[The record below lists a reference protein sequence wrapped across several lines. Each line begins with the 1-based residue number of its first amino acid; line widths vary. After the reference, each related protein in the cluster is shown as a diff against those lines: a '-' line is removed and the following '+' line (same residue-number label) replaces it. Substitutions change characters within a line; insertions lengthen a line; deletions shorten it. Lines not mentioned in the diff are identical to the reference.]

1 MTWRW
6 PRAAIASC
14 ASPTAYWLAMSA
26 CPPRWPRNDGR
37 RNDGLAM
44 NLAFRLARREM
55 RSGLAG
61 FRLFIACLALGVA
74 AIAGI
79 LSFSRAVEEGLRAD
93 AREILGGD
101 VAISLLYRE
110 ATPEQIEFMKTRG
123 ELTRWI
129 DSRAMA
135 RPTKSDGRPTLVQL
149 KAVEPGYPLYG
160 AIELKGG
167 GSLAD
172 ALARRDNIWGAVV
185 EESALKRMNLTPGDR
200 LRVGDVTVEVRG
212 IIGREP
218 DRGLNA
224 FASLGPRLMIPF
236 EAVAESGLVQ
246 PGSLL
251 NWEYRLRLA
260 PGVSDVATI
269 NALKSRFPDAGWR
282 LRGLAEAGGG
292 IRFWLDRLT
301 QFIGLIGLASLLVGG
316 VGVGN
321 AISSF
326 LAGRLRTIATM
337 KCLGAPERLIFSTY
351 FIELAALAVLGILV
365 GLALGAALPFLAQSV
380 IAEVLPVR
388 ARVALYAEPLAVAAS
403 FGLLVSLL
411 FALMPLMRAR
421 RVPAATLMRGAVV
434 ATGGRLPWRDALLI
448 GTVAMALAAFTIFT
462 ADSRA
467 IAGWFVLG
475 AVAAF
480 VAFPLLA
487 RLLMMAAAHAGKPRL
502 AGLRLAL
509 ANLHRP
515 GAPTPIVMLSLGLG
529 LTVLVATAL
538 IEGNLREQ
546 LTRRIPSDAPAFF
559 FVDIQSTQMPDFEKA
574 LAAVAGAG
582 RLDKVP
588 SLRGRIVRIGGR
600 PVNEMAVPPEA
611 RWAVEGDRGVTYA
624 ATPPEGSRIVA
635 GQWWPPDY
643 RGPQL
648 ISFDET
654 LAKAFGLGLG
664 DTITVNV
671 LGRDIDAKIASLRRI
686 EWTTLSINFVFVYSP
701 GILDKA
707 PHTFLATVKATPDA
721 EDAIF
726 KTVTEQFPNVTVVR
740 IRDAIETAA
749 DVLGNIG
756 LASRVIGFLS
766 ILAGV
771 LVLAGAMLRT
781 QQRRVHEAVVMKV
794 LGATRARIAGIFAW
808 EFAALGLATAVAAL
822 GVGTLGAYLVV
833 TRLMRLDW
841 TFLPTVAVAVALGA
855 MAVTLA
861 FGLAGT
867 LAALRQRPLALLRN
881 E

>member
-1 MTWRW
+1 
-6 PRAAIASC
+6 
-14 ASPTAYWLAMSA
+14 
-26 CPPRWPRNDGR
+26 
-37 RNDGLAM
+37 
-44 NLAFRLARREM
+44 
-55 RSGLAG
+55 
-61 FRLFIACLALGVA
+61 
-74 AIAGI
+74 
-79 LSFSRAVEEGLRAD
+79 
-93 AREILGGD
+93 
-101 VAISLLYRE
+101 
-110 ATPEQIEFMKTRG
+110 
-123 ELTRWI
+123 
-129 DSRAMA
+129 MA
-135 RPTKSDGRPTLVQL
+135 RPTKPDGRPTLVQM

-167 GSLAD
+167 GRLAD

-185 EESALKRMNLTPGDR
+185 EESALKRMNLVPGDR

-212 IIGREP
+212 IIAREP

-326 LAGRLRTIATM
+326 LAGRLRTIAIM
-337 KCLGAPERLIFSTY
+337 KCLGAPERLVFSTY
-351 FIELAALAVLGILV
+351 FIQLTALALLGILV
-365 GLALGAALPFLAQSV
+365 GLAIGAALPFLAQSV

-388 ARVALYAEPLAVAAS
+388 ARVALYGEPLAIAAS

-411 FALMPLMRAR
+411 FTLVPLMRAR

-434 ATGGRLPWRDALLI
+434 AAGGRLPWRDALLI
-448 GTVAMALAAFTIFT
+448 GAVAMALAAFTIFT

-574 LAAVAGAG
+574 LAAIPGAG
-582 RLDKVP
+582 PLDKVP
-588 SLRGRIVRIGGR
+588 SLRGRIVKIGGR
-600 PVNEMAVPPEA
+600 PVSEMAVPPEA

-635 GQWWPPDY
+635 GQWWPSDY

-671 LGRDIDAKIASLRRI
+671 LGRDIEAKIASLRRI

-707 PHTFLATVKATPDA
+707 PHTFLATVKAKPDA

-771 LVLAGAMLRT
+771 LVLAGAMLAT

-833 TRLMRLDW
+833 HRLMGLDW
-841 TFLPTVAVAVALGA
+841 TFLPAVAVAVALGA

>member
-1 MTWRW
+1 
-6 PRAAIASC
+6 
-14 ASPTAYWLAMSA
+14 MS
-26 CPPRWPRNDGR
+26 
-37 RNDGLAM
+37 
-44 NLAFRLARREM
+44 LAFRLARREM

-110 ATPEQIEFMKTRG
+110 ATPEQVEFLKTRG
-123 ELTRWI
+123 QLVRWI

-135 RPTKSDGRPTLVQL
+135 RPTKADGRPTLVQM

-172 ALARRDNIWGAVV
+172 ALAQRDGIWGAVV
-185 EESALKRMNLTPGDR
+185 EEAALRRMNLASGDR
-200 LRVGDVTVEVRG
+200 VRVGDATVEVRG
-212 IIGREP
+212 IIAREP

-236 EAVAESGLVQ
+236 EAVKESGLVQ

-251 NWEYRLRLA
+251 NWEYRLRLP
-260 PGVSDVATI
+260 PGSSDRATI
-269 NALKSRFPDAGWR
+269 DALKSRFPDAGWR
-282 LRGLAEAGGG
+282 VRGLAEAGGG

-326 LAGRLRTIATM
+326 LAARLRTIAIM
-337 KCLGAPERLIFSTY
+337 KCLGAPERLVLSTY
-351 FIELAALAVLGILV
+351 LIQLAAVALLGVLIGLV
-365 GLALGAALPFLAQSV
+365 IGALLPFLAQSV

-388 ARVALYAEPLAVAAS
+388 ARVALYAEPLAIAAA

-411 FALMPLMRAR
+411 FALVPLMRAR

-434 ATGGRLPWRDALLI
+434 AQGGRLPWRDALLI
-448 GTVAMALAAFTIFT
+448 GAVAVALAAFTIFT
-462 ADSRA
+462 ADSRS

-487 RLLMMAAAHAGKPRL
+487 RLLMLAAAHAGKPKL

-559 FVDIQSTQMPDFEKA
+559 FVDIQSTQMADFEKA
-574 LAAVAGAG
+574 LAAVPGAG
-582 RLDKVP
+582 PLDKVP
-588 SLRGRIVRIGGR
+588 SLRGRIVKLGGK
-600 PVNEMAVPPEA
+600 PVAEVAVPSDA
-611 RWAVEGDRGVTYA
+611 RWAVEGDRGVTYS

-635 GQWWPPDY
+635 GQWWPADY
-643 RGPQL
+643 QGPQL
-648 ISFDET
+648 ISFDEG

-671 LGRDIDAKIASLRRI
+671 LGRDIEARIASLRRI
-686 EWTTLSINFVFVYSP
+686 EWTTLAINFVFVYSP
-701 GILDKA
+701 GTLDKA
-707 PHTFLATVKATPDA
+707 PHTFLATVKATPEA

-726 KTVTEQFPNVTVVR
+726 KTVTDQFPNVTVVR

-771 LVLAGAMLRT
+771 LVLAGAMLAT

-808 EFAALGLATAVAAL
+808 EFAALGLATALAAL

-833 TRLMRLDW
+833 HRLMGLDW
-841 TFLPTVAVAVALGA
+841 TFLPAVAVAVALGA
-855 MAVTLA
+855 MTLTLA

>member
-1 MTWRW
+1 
-6 PRAAIASC
+6 
-14 ASPTAYWLAMSA
+14 
-26 CPPRWPRNDGR
+26 
-37 RNDGLAM
+37 M

-55 RSGLAG
+55 RSGLGG
-61 FRLFIACLALGVA
+61 FRLFIACLALGVG
-74 AIAGI
+74 AIAAI

-110 ATPEQIEFMKTRG
+110 ATPEQVEHMKSRG
-123 ELTRWI
+123 QFVRWI
-129 DSRAMA
+129 DSRSMA
-135 RPTKSDGRPTLVQL
+135 RPVKPDGKPTLVQL
-149 KAVEPGYPLYG
+149 KAVEPAYPLYG
-160 AIELKGG
+160 TVELSSG
-167 GSLAD
+167 GSLAN
-172 ALARRDNIWGAVV
+172 ALAQKDGVWGAVV
-185 EESALKRMNLTPGDR
+185 EETALRRMNMAVGDR
-200 LRVGDVTVEVRG
+200 VKVGDAVVEVRDV
-212 IIGREP
+212 IVREP

-236 EAVAESGLVQ
+236 AAIEASGLVQ

-251 NWEYRLRLA
+251 NWEYRLRLPHGA
-260 PGVSDVATI
+260 SDIAIVED
-269 NALKSRFPDAGWR
+269 LKARFPDAGWR
-282 LRGLAEAGGG
+282 LRGLDQAGGG

-321 AISSF
+321 AVASF
-326 LAGRLRTIATM
+326 LAGRLRTIATL

-351 FIELAALAVLGILV
+351 LLQLGALALV
-365 GLALGAALPFLAQSV
+365 GVAIGLVIGAALPFLAQSL
-380 IAEVLPVR
+380 IADVLPVR
-388 ARVALYAEPLAVAAS
+388 ARVALYVRPLAIAAA

-411 FALMPLMRAR
+411 FALMPLLRAR

-434 ATGGRLPWRDALLI
+434 HGGRLLWRDVLMI
-448 GTVAMALAAFTIFT
+448 GAVAFALAVFTVFT
-462 ADSRA
+462 SDSRR

-475 AVAAF
+475 AIGAF
-480 VAFPLLA
+480 IAFPLLA
-487 RLLMMAAAHAGKPRL
+487 RLLMAAAARAGKPRV

-546 LTRRIPSDAPAFF
+546 ITSRIPHDAPAFF
-559 FVDIQSTQMPDFEKA
+559 FVDIQSAQMPAFEKA
-574 LAAVAGAG
+574 IAAIPGAGA
-582 RLDKVP
+582 LEKVP
-588 SLRGRIVRIGGR
+588 SLRGRIVKIGGK
-600 PVNEMAVPPEA
+600 PVSEIAVPGDA
-611 RWAVEGDRGVTYA
+611 RWAVEGDRGVTYS

-635 GQWWPPDY
+635 GEWWPADY

-648 ISFDET
+648 LSFDEN
-654 LAKAFGLGLG
+654 LARNFGLGLG

-671 LGRDIDAKIASLRRI
+671 LGRDIEGKIASLRRI
-686 EWTTLSINFVFVYSP
+686 EWTTLAINFVFVFSP
-701 GILDKA
+701 GMLDKA
-707 PHTFLATVKATPDA
+707 PHTFLATVKATPEA
-721 EDAIF
+721 EEAIF
-726 KTVTEQFPNVTVVR
+726 KAVTDEFPNVTVVS

-749 DVLGNIG
+749 GVLGNIG
-756 LASRVIGFLS
+756 LASQVIGFLS

-771 LVLAGAMLRT
+771 LVLAGAMLAT

-822 GVGTLGAYLVV
+822 GVGTLGAFLVV
-833 TRLMRLDW
+833 SRLMNLEW
-841 TFLPTVAVAVALGA
+841 TFLPIVAVAVAVGA
-855 MAVTLA
+855 MALTLA

>member
-1 MTWRW
+1 
-6 PRAAIASC
+6 
-14 ASPTAYWLAMSA
+14 
-26 CPPRWPRNDGR
+26 
-37 RNDGLAM
+37 M
-44 NLAFRLARREM
+44 NLSLRLARREM
-55 RSGLAG
+55 RSGLVG

-74 AIAGI
+74 AIAGL

-93 AREILGGD
+93 ARDILGGD

-110 ATPEQIEFMKTRG
+110 ATPEQIDFMKTRG
-123 ELTRWI
+123 QLARWI

-135 RPTKSDGRPTLVQL
+135 RPIKPDGRPALVQM

-160 AIELKGG
+160 TVELKGG

-172 ALARRDNIWGAVV
+172 ALAKRDGVWGAVV
-185 EESALKRMNLTPGDR
+185 EEAALKRMNLAPGDR
-200 LRVGDVTVEVRG
+200 VRVGDVTVEMRG
-212 IIGREP
+212 IIAREP

-236 EAVAESGLVQ
+236 DAVIESGLIQ

-251 NWEYRLRLA
+251 NWEYRLRLP
-260 PGVSDVATI
+260 PGTSDVATI

-282 LRGLAEAGGG
+282 VRGLAEAGGG

-301 QFIGLIGLASLLVGG
+301 QFIGLIGLSSLLVGG

-326 LAGRLRTIATM
+326 LAGRLRTIAIM
-337 KCLGAPERLIFSTY
+337 KCLGAPQRLVFSTY
-351 FIELAALAVLGILV
+351 LLQLSALALLGVLV
-365 GLALGAALPFLAQSV
+365 GLVIGAVLPFLAQSL

-388 ARVALYAEPLAVAAS
+388 ARVALYAEPLAIAAA
-403 FGLLVSLL
+403 FGLLVSLM
-411 FALMPLMRAR
+411 FTLMPLLRAR

-434 ATGGRLPWRDALLI
+434 GHSGRLPGRDALLI
-448 GTVAMALAAFTIFT
+448 GGVAMALAAFTIFT
-462 ADSRA
+462 SDSRS

-480 VAFPLLA
+480 IAFPLLA
-487 RLLMMAAAHAGKPRL
+487 RLLMMAAARAGKPRL

-515 GAPTPIVMLSLGLG
+515 GASTPIVMLSLGLG

-546 LTRRIPSDAPAFF
+546 LTQRIPSDAPAFF

-574 LAAVAGAG
+574 LAAIPGAG
-582 RLDKVP
+582 PLDKVP
-588 SLRGRIVRIGGR
+588 SLRGRIVKLGGK
-600 PVNEMAVPPEA
+600 PVAEVAVPSDA
-611 RWAVEGDRGVTYA
+611 RWAVEGDRGVTYS

-635 GQWWPPDY
+635 GEWWPSDY

-648 ISFDET
+648 ISFDEA
-654 LAKAFGLGLG
+654 LARAFGLKLG

-671 LGRDIDAKIASLRRI
+671 LGRDIEATIASLRRI
-686 EWTTLSINFVFVYSP
+686 EWTTLAINFVFVYSP
-701 GILDKA
+701 GALDKA
-707 PHTFLATVKATPDA
+707 PHTFLATIKATPEA

-726 KTVTEQFPNVTVVR
+726 KTVTDQFPNVTVVR
-740 IRDAIETAA
+740 IRDAIATAA

-771 LVLAGAMLRT
+771 LVLAGAMLAT

-808 EFAALGLATAVAAL
+808 EFAALGLATAAAAL
-822 GVGTLGAYLVV
+822 GVGTLGAFLVV
-833 TRLMRLDW
+833 RRLMGLDW
-841 TFLPTVAVAVALGA
+841 IFLPMVAVGVAVGA
-855 MAVTLA
+855 MALTLA

>member
-1 MTWRW
+1 
-6 PRAAIASC
+6 
-14 ASPTAYWLAMSA
+14 
-26 CPPRWPRNDGR
+26 
-37 RNDGLAM
+37 
-44 NLAFRLARREM
+44 
-55 RSGLAG
+55 
-61 FRLFIACLALGVA
+61 VA
-74 AIAGI
+74 AITGI

-110 ATPEQIEFMKTRG
+110 ATPEQIDFLKTQG
-123 ELTRWI
+123 QLVRWI

-149 KAVEPGYPLYG
+149 KAVEPAYPLYG
-160 AIELKGG
+160 TVELQGG
-167 GSLAD
+167 SSLAD
-172 ALARRDNIWGAVV
+172 ALAKRDGVWGAVV
-185 EESALKRMNLTPGDR
+185 EEAALKRMNLAPGDR
-200 LRVGDVTVEVRG
+200 VRVGDVTVEVRG
-212 IIGREP
+212 IIAREP

-236 EAVAESGLVQ
+236 EAVTESGLIQ

-251 NWEYRLRLA
+251 NWEYRLRLP
-260 PGVSDVATI
+260 PGTSDVAAI
-269 NALKSRFPDAGWR
+269 NALKGRFPDAGWR
-282 LRGLAEAGGG
+282 VRGLAEAGGG

-326 LAGRLRTIATM
+326 LAGRLRTIAIM
-337 KCLGAPERLIFSTY
+337 KCLGAPERLVLSTY
-351 FIELAALAVLGILV
+351 LIQLSALALLGVAI
-365 GLALGAALPFLAQSV
+365 GLAIGAALPFLAQSL

-388 ARVALYAEPLAVAAS
+388 ARVALYVEPLAIAGA
-403 FGLLVSLL
+403 FGLLVSLM
-411 FALMPLMRAR
+411 FTLMPLMRAR

-434 ATGGRLPWRDALLI
+434 AVGGRLPWRDALLI
-448 GTVAMALAAFTIFT
+448 GAVAMALAAFTIFT
-462 ADSRA
+462 ADSRS
-467 IAGWFVLG
+467 IAAWFVLG

-480 VAFPLLA
+480 IAFPLLA
-487 RLLMMAAAHAGKPRL
+487 RLLMLAAAHAGKPKL

-546 LTRRIPSDAPAFF
+546 LTQRIPSDAPAFF
-559 FVDIQSTQMPDFEKA
+559 FVDIQSTQMPAFEKA
-574 LAAVAGAG
+574 IAAIPGAGA
-582 RLDKVP
+582 LDKVP
-588 SLRGRIVRIGGR
+588 SLRGRIVKLGGK
-600 PVNEMAVPPEA
+600 PTSEVAVPPEA
-611 RWAVEGDRGVTYA
+611 RWAVDGDRGVTYS

-635 GQWWPPDY
+635 GEWWPADY
-643 RGPQL
+643 HGPQL
-648 ISFDET
+648 ISFDEG
-654 LAKAFGLGLG
+654 LAHAFGLKLG

-671 LGRDIDAKIASLRRI
+671 LGRDIEATIASLRRI
-686 EWTTLSINFVFVYSP
+686 EWTTLAINFVFVYSP
-701 GILDKA
+701 GTLDKA

-726 KTVTEQFPNVTVVR
+726 KTVTDQFPNVTVVR
-740 IRDAIETAA
+740 IRDAIETVA

-771 LVLAGAMLRT
+771 LVLAGAMLAT

-822 GVGTLGAYLVV
+822 GIGTLGAWLVV
-833 TRLMRLDW
+833 HRLMGLDW
-841 TFLPTVAVAVALGA
+841 VFLPTVAVAVALGA
-855 MAVTLA
+855 MALTLA